1 MDVPILQETLYQT
14 KQQTY
19 GKNNGLENP
28 FGIQA
33 K

>member
-19 GKNNGLENP
+19 GKKNGLENP
-28 FGIQA
+28 FGIQG